1 MRAKPRKSSKYS
13 LNEHVHSRN
22 TILKYKG
29 KPLSIL
35 IRRLLLPAL
44 LAFIVLSL
52 TLFVVLISRSLHDPI
67 KNLLP
72 QAPDLSSQNKVFRQK
87 IESEYKNIRK
97 SAYSGA
103 SNQQIGESI
112 GNLGKLYHANN
123 FYEHAEQCYQVAIDL
138 NPGNSRWL
146 YYLAMIKQTRGQN
159 DSAVKLLEKMLSSN
173 PGYTPAI
180 LKLADLYYKG
190 NQINKAKASYE
201 KCLYLAPFNLYAH
214 MGLAR
219 IPMDTSEWEVAQK
232 HLEKAIESNP
242 DFAGLH
248 RMMALVHEHF
258 GRTDQM
264 QKSLDHAE
272 PMTWRFYEAPDP
284 LLDQLVDLC
293 YDAQG
298 LLVYASKLR
307 YRNSPLKTS
316 MLFQRALELDSKN
329 PQVYHV
335 IGDILLRSGF
345 PEKACICFEKM
356 LVIDPQYNDP
366 LAFNSYG
373 MALVMLGKLDQG
385 IKQFIRALEL
395 DEKLVE
401 TRVNLGNALC
411 AQGKF
416 DEGLEYTKKAIQL
429 DPNDPRLYFML
440 GISLAKAGKL
450 NEAAASFEK
459 LEKVIE
465 IDVNSVIGSKMLT
478 EAVLT
483 RDDLKRA
490 VQVYKKLLEISP
502 DDADA
507 HKTLGDLLVTQY
519 KKLLEISPD
528 DADAHKTLGI
538 LVTQDNLDEAIRH
551 YRRALQIKPDYVEA
565 LYHLAWL
572 LATRRDT
579 SSFNPEEAVRIAL
592 KACTLTN
599 YKSLE
604 LMDTLAVSYAASG
617 EFSKAVTLTEQALQ
631 LADSA
636 GRNEAKTKLQKRLE
650 LFKSGQP
657 YFEDGK

>member
-1 MRAKPRKSSKYS
+1 MRAKTRKSSKYC
-13 LNEHVHSRN
+13 LNEDFHSRN
-22 TILKYKG
+22 TILKHKG
-29 KPLSIL
+29 KPMSIL

-72 QAPDLSSQNKVFRQK
+72 QAPDLSSQNKVLRQK

-123 FYEHAEQCYQVAIDL
+123 FYKHAERCYQVAIDL
-138 NPGNSRWL
+138 NPGNSSWL
-146 YYLAMIKQTRGQN
+146 YYLAMIKQMRGQN
-159 DSAVKLLEKMLSSN
+159 DSAIKLMEKMLSSN

-190 NQINKAKASYE
+190 NQINKAQASYE
-201 KCLYLAPFNLYAH
+201 KCLYLTPFNLYAH

-219 IPMDTSEWEVAQK
+219 IAMDTSKWEVAQK

-284 LLDQLVDLC
+284 LLDELVDLC

-298 LLVYASKLR
+298 LIVYASKLR
-307 YRNSPLKTS
+307 FRNSPLETS
-316 MLFQRALELDSKN
+316 MLFQRALDLDSKN

-335 IGDILLRSGF
+335 IGDILVRSGL
-345 PEKACICFEKM
+345 PEQACICFDKM

-366 LAFNSYG
+366 SAFNSYG
-373 MALVMLGKLDQG
+373 IALVMLGKEDQG
-385 IKQFIRALEL
+385 IKQYIRAVEL
-395 DEKLVE
+395 DEELVE
-401 TRVNLGNALC
+401 TRVNLGKILC
-411 AQGKF
+411 EQGKF
-416 DEGLEYTKKAIQL
+416 EEGLEYMRKAIL
-429 DPNDPRLYFML
+429 LAPNDHRLYFLL
-440 GISLAKAGKL
+440 GTSLAQAGKL

-465 IDVNSVIGSKMLT
+465 IDFNSVNGYKML
-478 EAVLT
+478 EEVLLT
-483 RDDLKRA
+483 QDDLERA

-507 HKTLGDLLVTQY
+507 HKTLGVL
-519 KKLLEISPD
+519 
-528 DADAHKTLGI
+528 
-538 LVTQDNLDEAIRH
+538 LVTQDNPDEAVRH

-565 LYHLAWL
+565 LNHLAWL
-572 LATRRDT
+572 LATRKDT
-579 SSFNPEEAVRIAL
+579 SSFNPEEAVQIAL

-636 GRNEAKTKLQKRLE
+636 GRNEAKTKFQKRLE